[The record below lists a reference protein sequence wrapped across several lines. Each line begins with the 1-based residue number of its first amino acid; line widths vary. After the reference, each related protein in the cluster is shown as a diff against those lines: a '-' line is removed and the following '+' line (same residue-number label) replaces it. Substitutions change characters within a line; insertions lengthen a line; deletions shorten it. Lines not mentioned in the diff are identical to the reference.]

1 MRLFIHHI
9 YAKLWA
15 RRRGYK
21 YAKIHGMDK
30 GIMELPS
37 GQRFSFTLAAPEGR
51 KLPLLGLPA
60 FTRQLQYQARNAKAL
75 PR

>member
-1 MRLFIHHI
+1 MRVFVHHI

-21 YAKIHGMDK
+21 YARIRGMAK
-30 GIMELPS
+30 GIMELPT
-37 GQRFSFTLAAPEGR
+37 GQRFSFTLGARECR